1 MAASIAVKAVD
12 KVANMA
18 AGKATEAVVGS
29 WVGMDKQEGILAK
42 DIHHIKAEVVAVDIE
57 AEGANSEGQ
66 KLQMRSTR
74 KIQAV

>member
-1 MAASIAVKAVD
+1 MAASITVMVVN

-42 DIHHIKAEVVAVDIE
+42 DIHHIKAEVVAVGIE
-57 AEGANSEGQ
+57 AEGANFGGQ
-66 KLQMRSTR
+66 TLQMRLAR
-74 KIQAV
+74 EIQAV